1 MTELANFF
9 DDCNGFAKS
18 LKDFDDTGA
27 FLHGDYAELLF
38 FIHPYE
44 ECLGF
49 VVEDS
54 AAGRPVPVE
63 IAGLQEA
70 IALLEQEMIVYQLL
84 PIRLIHSFEWIE
96 LS

>member
-9 DDCNGFAKS
+9 DDCDGFAKS
-18 LKDFDDTGA
+18 LKDLNDTGA
-27 FLHGDYAELLF
+27 FLHGDYAKLIF

-54 AAGRPVPVE
+54 SARRPVCVE
-63 IAGLQEA
+63 IASLQKA

-84 PIRLIHSFEWIE
+84 PSRFIHSFEWIE